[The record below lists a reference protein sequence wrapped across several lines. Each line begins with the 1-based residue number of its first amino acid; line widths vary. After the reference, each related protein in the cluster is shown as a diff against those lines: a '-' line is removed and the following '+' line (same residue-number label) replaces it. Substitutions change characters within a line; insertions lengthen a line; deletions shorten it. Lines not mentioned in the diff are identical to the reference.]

1 MILLIDTSTPVCKT
15 VWVDGDE
22 RTKEE
27 WLADRELA
35 DKLIGYLRSELAKRN
50 KTWADITGIGVFQ
63 GPGSFTG
70 LRIGLTVMN
79 TIADDM
85 SIPIIGATGDD
96 WEAKVLERLLVGES
110 DGLVMPLYGRDA
122 NITTPRK

>member
-1 MILLIDTSTPVCKT
+1 MILLIDTSTPTCKT
-15 VWVDGDE
+15 VWVDENE
-22 RTKEE
+22 RTSEE
-27 WLADRELA
+27 WQADRKLADN
-35 DKLIGYLRSELAKRN
+35 LIGYLRSELAKRD
-50 KTWADITGIGVFQ
+50 KTWTDITGIGVFQ

-85 SIPIIGATGDD
+85 DIPIVGATGDD
-96 WEAKVLERLLVGES
+96 WEATALQRLMAGES